1 MFLRHCWL
9 GTLQSPYVSPN
20 AMSTWSLL
28 GLPLSQRIPKSA
40 PEMPKRW
47 KVLFGLA
54 GPSTQ
59 PAIDVVGA
67 GTAAAG
73 AGPLEAEPGQHSDSA
88 GCRSGPT
95 GCPCR
100 ADWPRYHRLWSCRGA
115 ELPEPG
121 SWGSRPSL
129 GNGARS
135 SASIGLRPIGRCS
148 TGRGTGIF
156 GAAPLAPA
164 AGTVC
169 AHGAAVAGGATST
182 GTISPTTA
190 ADAADTDAIRRSADM
205 SYPSKSG
212 TTRSTSAT
220 GRCDNS
226 YLCVLC
232 DS

>member
-1 MFLRHCWL
+1 MFLRHCWP

-67 GTAAAG
+67 GPLQQG
-73 AGPLEAEPGQHSDSA
+73 PGPLEAEPGQHSDSA
-88 GCRSGPT
+88 GCRWGRLVAHA
-95 GCPCR
+95 GR
-100 ADWPRYHRLWSCRGA
+100 IGPRYHRPLVLQRRGM
-115 ELPEPG
+115 PEPG

-148 TGRGTGIF
+148 TGRGTGKS

-205 SYPSKSG
+205 SHPSKSG

-220 GRCDNS
+220 G
-226 YLCVLC
+226 
-232 DS
+232 